1 MINLQFEFK
10 YLLVVLSIFL
20 IIGGLYFKFLY
31 DVPDGQDQTN
41 NFVSWFLVVIGIIGI
56 IISVTM
62 KKRINPLVTESDD
75 DSLES
80 DSTNDKSRNRRWK
93 R

>member
-1 MINLQFEFK
+1 MQFEIK

-20 IIGGLYFKFLY
+20 IVGGLYFKFLY

-56 IISVTM
+56 IASITM
-62 KKRINPLVTESDD
+62 KKRINPLMTESDD

-80 DSTNDKSRNRRWK
+80 DFTYDKNRSRRWK